1 MQDKI
6 SKNVNIL
13 LDTLQ
18 KAGYEAYIVGG
29 CVRDIL
35 LGLVPHDFDVTTNAK
50 PDEVKHL
57 FDRTADTGLKHG
69 TVTVII
75 DGEPIEVTTFRRES
89 EYSDS
94 RHPESVDFVNTV
106 DADLARRDFTVNAM
120 AYCQKTGLVD
130 LFGGREDLKAHI
142 LRAVGEPKERFTED
156 ALRILR
162 LFRFA
167 STLNFTPEEKT
178 LKAALLA
185 QSGLEKISVE
195 RIFEELFKLVCGEY
209 PQALSPLLKNGGLE
223 YLGIFE
229 GDLAKLLKLPPEKIR
244 FFAFLNICSKD
255 FKKALSNFK
264 ISNTLKKYCLDM
276 KELSGKNLPE
286 NKYEIKK
293 LLNLYGDCVDD
304 FLILKSANGEST
316 ENAETLLKEIK
327 EKGEPYKIAH
337 LKIDGDDLKALGI
350 TGVKTGEVLNNLLDT
365 VMKEPQKNERE
376 TLIGL
381 I

>member
-6 SKNVNIL
+6 SKNVNTL

-50 PDEVKHL
+50 PEEVKRL
-57 FDRTADTGLKHG
+57 FNHTADTGLKHG

-89 EYSDS
+89 RYNDN

-130 LFGGREDLKAHI
+130 LFDGREDLKAHI
-142 LRAVGEPKERFTED
+142 LRAVGEPKERFSED

-167 STLNFTPEEKT
+167 STLKFTPEEST
-178 LKAALLA
+178 LKAALYTK
-185 QSGLEKISVE
+185 SGLEKISVE
-195 RIFEELFKLVCGEY
+195 RIFDELFKLVCGEY
-209 PQALSPLLKNGGLE
+209 PQAVYPLLKNGGLE
-223 YLGIFE
+223 YLGLFD
-229 GDLAKLLKLPPEKIR
+229 GDLKKILKLPPEKIR
-244 FFAFLNICSKD
+244 FFAFLDICSKD
-255 FKKALSNFK
+255 YEKTLSNFK

-276 KELSGKNLPE
+276 KELSCKNLPDT
-286 NKYEIKK
+286 KYEIKK
-293 LLNLYGDCVDD
+293 LLNLYGDTVND

-316 ENAETLLKEIK
+316 EKAKMLLKEIK
-327 EKGEPYKIAH
+327 EKGEPYKISH
-337 LKIDGDDLKALGI
+337 MKIDGDDLKALGI
-350 TGVKTGEVLNNLLDT
+350 TGVKTGEVLNKLLDI
-365 VMKEPQKNERE
+365 VMKEPKKNERE
-376 TLIGL
+376 TLINL